1 MDVKREGEGV
11 CGEIVGVSGAGH
23 RGDARAHGQPRA
35 RIARRYLSPCCNRTS
50 TARGMRSP
58 FR

>member
-1 MDVKREGEGV
+1 MDVKREVKGV
-11 CGEIVGVSGAGH
+11 RGEIVGVSGAGH
-23 RGDARAHGQPRA
+23 QGDARAHVQPRVWF
-35 RIARRYLSPCCNRTS
+35 ARRYLSPCCNRTS

>member
-1 MDVKREGEGV
+1 MDVKREGKGV
-11 CGEIVGVSGAGH
+11 RGEIVGVSGAGH
-23 RGDARAHGQPRA
+23 RGDARAHVQPRA
-35 RIARRYLSPCCNRTS
+35 RFARRYLSPCCNRTS